1 MGFRFSRRVKLL
13 PGIRVNMG
21 LRGASLSVG
30 GRGATLNLS
39 KRGVRTTLGVPGTGL
54 SWTSSSASRSHQT
67 PAVRSGTARS
77 TAAAERALREAEAR
91 ASVEAAESEREAQV
105 NAWRAMPV
113 VPPEAGYLRATHAE
127 PWPHATPTRP
137 EEAPA
142 RAAFQVE
149 CEQRA
154 KIKETVSVPR
164 VVIGVLALAGSLSLG
179 ISMGSLCT
187 GITGFVIALA
197 LLVPELSKLGRRRPL
212 AQTYFT
218 QEWPL
223 HWMELQANWAAYE
236 AWPEQE
242 RERAA
247 FAARLLQGDLAA
259 LTESLEDSLADL
271 DFPFEASCRIAVPEP
286 HETFVLLDLPE
297 IEDAI
302 SEEKLRAL
310 KSGEVKEVRRTQ
322 KERQAEY
329 ARLATGLALWVART
343 AFAAGPTLQR
353 VHVAAY
359 TQRRRTGTGELVDDY
374 VYEACFEREVASQW
388 RPDEVD
394 PIEVLRSVPS
404 RIDLRADGQLKAIR
418 APEWEHVASA

>member
-1 MGFRFSRRVKLL
+1 MSFRFSRRVKLL
-13 PGIRVNMG
+13 PGVRVNMG

-30 GRGATLNLS
+30 GRGSTLNLS
-39 KRGVRTTLGVPGTGL
+39 KRGVRTTLGIPGTGL
-54 SWTSSSASRSHQT
+54 SWTSSSTSRRRRT
-67 PAVRSGTARS
+67 PSTTSGIAKS
-77 TAAAERALREAEAR
+77 VAAAEREARAAEAQ
-91 ASVEAAESEREAQV
+91 ASVEAAELEREAQV
-105 NAWRAMPV
+105 NSWRAMPGI
-113 VPPEAGYLRATHAE
+113 PSEADYLRATYAGT
-127 PWPHATPTRP
+127 WPHATPPRP
-137 EEAPA
+137 EEASE

-154 KIKETVSVPR
+154 KTKETVSVPR
-164 VVIGVLALAGSLSLG
+164 VVIGILVLAGSLSLG

-187 GITGFVIALA
+187 GIAGFVVALA
-197 LLVPELSKLGRRRPL
+197 LLVPELSKPGRRRPL
-212 AQTYFT
+212 AQTYFS

-247 FAARLLQGDLAA
+247 FAARLVQGDLAA
-259 LTESLEDSLADL
+259 LAESLEDSLADL
-271 DFPFEASCRIAVPEP
+271 EFPFEASCRVAVPEQ

-302 SEEKLRAL
+302 AEEKQRAL

-374 VYEACFEREVASQW
+374 VYEVCFEREVASQW